1 MTEKDLK
8 KLNRYQLLEMLIA
21 QTERADQLQ
30 AQLEEARQALVD
42 KELKLSSM
50 GSIAEASLHLTGVF
64 QSAQEAADL
73 YVNSAK
79 QFAKDIESAAY
90 EEAASILARAQTQAR
105 SIRDEAR
112 LDGNSDEE
120 TEQSGSP
127 AAESAEERA
136 EAGAV

>member
-30 AQLEEARQALVD
+30 AQLEETKQALAD

-50 GSIAEASLHLTGVF
+50 GSIAEAALHLTGVF

-73 YVNSAK
+73 YVHSAK

-90 EEAASILARAQTQAR
+90 EEASSILARAQTQAR
-105 SIRDEAR
+105 SIREEAR
-112 LDGNSDEE
+112 LEENSHEE
-120 TEQSGSP
+120 TEQSGSSS
-127 AAESAEERA
+127 AESPEEGA
-136 EAGAV
+136 EAGTV

>member
-8 KLNRYQLLEMLIA
+8 KLNRYQLLELLVA

-30 AQLEEARQALVD
+30 TRLEETQQALAD
-42 KELKLSSM
+42 KELKLSSL
-50 GSIAEASLHLTGVF
+50 GSIAEATLHLTGVF

-73 YVNSAK
+73 YINSAK
-79 QFAKDIESAAY
+79 RFAKDIESAAY

-112 LDGNSDEE
+112 LDDSSDEN
-120 TEQSGSP
+120 TQQPGCP
-127 AAESAEERA
+127 TAECPEEGA
-136 EAGAV
+136 EAGTV